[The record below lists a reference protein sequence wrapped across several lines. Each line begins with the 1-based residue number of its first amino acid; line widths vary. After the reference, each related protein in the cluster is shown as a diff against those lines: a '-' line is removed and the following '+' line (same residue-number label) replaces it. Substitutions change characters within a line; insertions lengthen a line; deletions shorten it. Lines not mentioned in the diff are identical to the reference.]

1 MANTSRNW
9 AERVSS
15 LFRRGSLDESLWDE
29 LEEALIVA
37 DVGVSTTFS
46 LLERLRDRVRSEQIV
61 DPAAALET
69 LRAEVRALLRSVGE
83 PGDPDRLLDPGD
95 ADGPLVLLVVGVNG
109 VGKTTTIAKLAHL
122 YRSDRS
128 NVILGAADTFR
139 AAAIE
144 QLQVWG
150 HRLGVR
156 VVAHSVGADPGA
168 VAFDTVKA
176 ARASSADV
184 AIIDTAGRM
193 HTKTNLMEE
202 MRKVRR
208 VVERSEAGRVRVLMV
223 MDAATGQNGL
233 QQARTFVEA
242 VGCDGVVLAK
252 LDGTAKGGVV
262 LAIVSE
268 LGLPVLFV
276 GTGEQLDDL
285 APFDAGAFAEA
296 LFSGTRN

>member
-37 DVGVSTTFS
+37 DVGASTTFS
-46 LLERLRDRVRSEQIV
+46 LLERLRDRVRSEQII
-61 DPAAALET
+61 DPAVALET

-128 NVILGAADTFR
+128 DVILGAADTFR

-233 QQARTFVEA
+233 QQARNFVEA

-296 LFSGTRN
+296 LFSGPRN

>member
-15 LFRRGSLDESLWDE
+15 LFRRGSLDEGLWDE

-46 LLERLRDRVRSEQIV
+46 LLERLRERVRSEQIV
-61 DPAAALET
+61 DPAGALET

-83 PGDPDRLLDPGD
+83 PGDPARLLEPGD
-95 ADGPLVLLVVGVNG
+95 GEGPLVLLVVGVNG

-122 YRSDRS
+122 YRSGRS
-128 NVILGAADTFR
+128 DVILGAADTFR

-150 HRLGVR
+150 HRLDVR

-193 HTKTNLMEE
+193 HTKANLMEE

-208 VVERSEAGRVRVLMV
+208 VVERAEAGRVRVLMV

-233 QQARTFVEA
+233 QQARNFVEA

-296 LFSGTRN
+296 LFSGHRN

>member
-9 AERVSS
+9 SERVSS
-15 LFRRGSLDESLWDE
+15 LFRRGSLDENLWDE

-46 LLERLRDRVRSEQIV
+46 LLERLRDRVRSERIV
-61 DPAAALET
+61 DPAVALAT
-69 LRAEVRALLRSVGE
+69 LRAEVKALVQSGGEPEESGRLLE
-83 PGDPDRLLDPGD
+83 PGDTE
-95 ADGPLVLLVVGVNG
+95 GPLVLLVVGVNG

-122 YRSDRS
+122 YRSGQSD
-128 NVILGAADTFR
+128 VILGAADTFR

-144 QLQVWG
+144 QLQAWG

-193 HTKTNLMEE
+193 HTKNNLMEE
-202 MRKVRR
+202 MIKVRR
-208 VVERSEAGRVRVLMV
+208 VVERAEAGRVRVLMV

-233 QQARTFVEA
+233 QQARSFVAA

-296 LFSGTRN
+296 LFSGPRS

>member
-37 DVGVSTTFS
+37 DVGASTTFS

-61 DPAAALET
+61 DPAVALET

-83 PGDPDRLLDPGD
+83 PGDPDRLLGPGD

-128 NVILGAADTFR
+128 DVILGAADTFR

-233 QQARTFVEA
+233 QQARNFVEA

-296 LFSGTRN
+296 LFSGPRN

>member
-1 MANTSRNW
+1 MASTSRNW

>member
-37 DVGVSTTFS
+37 DVGASTTFS

-61 DPAAALET
+61 DPAVALET

-128 NVILGAADTFR
+128 DVILGAADTFR

-233 QQARTFVEA
+233 QQARNFVEA

-296 LFSGTRN
+296 LFSGPRN

>member
-1 MANTSRNW
+1 MASTSRNW

-15 LFRRGSLDESLWDE
+15 LFRRGSLDEDLWDE

-46 LLERLRDRVRSEQIV
+46 LLERLRDRVHAERIA
-61 DPAAALET
+61 DPAVALEA
-69 LRAEVRALLRSVGE
+69 LRCEVRALLGSVGE
-83 PGDPDRLLDPGD
+83 PEDPGRLLASGG
-95 ADGPLVLLVVGVNG
+95 AEGPLVLLVVGVNG

-122 YRSDRS
+122 YRSGQS
-128 NVILGAADTFR
+128 EVILGAADTFR

-144 QLQVWG
+144 QLQAWG
-150 HRLGVR
+150 NRLGVR

-176 ARASSADV
+176 AKASSADV

-193 HTKTNLMEE
+193 HTRANLMEE
-202 MRKVRR
+202 MRKIRR
-208 VVERSEAGRVRVLMV
+208 VVERADAGRVRVLMV

-233 QQARTFVEA
+233 QQARSFVEA

-296 LFSGTRN
+296 LFSGHRN

>member
-15 LFRRGSLDESLWDE
+15 LFRRGSLGEDLWDE

-37 DVGVSTTFS
+37 DVGVSTTFA
-46 LLERLRDRVRSEQIV
+46 LLERLRDRVHAERIG
-61 DPAAALET
+61 DPAVALEA
-69 LRAEVRALLRSVGE
+69 LRAEVRAMLRSGGEPEDPGRMLE
-83 PGDPDRLLDPGD
+83 PGD
-95 ADGPLVLLVVGVNG
+95 AEGPLVLLVVGVNG

-122 YRSDRS
+122 YRSGQSD
-128 NVILGAADTFR
+128 VILGAADTFR

-144 QLQVWG
+144 QLEAWG
-150 HRLGVR
+150 RKLGVR

-193 HTKTNLMEE
+193 HTRSNLMEE
-202 MRKVRR
+202 MRKIRR
-208 VVERSEAGRVRVLMV
+208 VVERAEAGRVRVLMV

-233 QQARTFVEA
+233 QQARHFLAA

-252 LDGTAKGGVV
+252 LDGTAKGGIVV
-262 LAIVSE
+262 AIARE
-268 LGLPVLFV
+268 LGLPIRWV
-276 GTGEQLDDL
+276 GIGEQADDL
-285 APFDAGAFAEA
+285 MEFDSNIFVRS
-296 LFSGTRN
+296 LFED

>member
-61 DPAAALET
+61 DPEAALET